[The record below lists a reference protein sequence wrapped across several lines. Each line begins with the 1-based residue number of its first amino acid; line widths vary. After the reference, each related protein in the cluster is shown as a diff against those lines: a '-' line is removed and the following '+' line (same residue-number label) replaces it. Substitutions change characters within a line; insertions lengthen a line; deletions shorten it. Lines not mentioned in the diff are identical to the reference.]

1 MELAIAA
8 NKGLVSTNRIED
20 LIANFVRDQDTKES
34 SRKLYERTL
43 KQYFNYV
50 EEEGLQLN
58 EILRHNILQYKD
70 DLLARGLSSL
80 TVSSYLTVVRKFYEW
95 AEANKLYPNVAKGV
109 KTPSRK
115 RQYRKQPLNTKQA
128 KALLQHIKTTN
139 KRDFAIVNLL
149 IRTGLRTIEATG
161 ATIEDITYKGSKRVL
176 LIKGKG
182 RHDKDNFVILTD
194 NAHKPLEDYL
204 KERPQAQPQEPLF
217 TSTSNNS
224 RGEKLT
230 TRTISKIVKEGLKA
244 IGIDDKN
251 YTAHSLRH
259 TTAVNIL
266 RAKGSIEQAQKTL
279 RHSNPST
286 TEAYTYTMDEERRL
300 ANSGEELIDKLF

>member
-50 EEEGLQLN
+50 EDEGLRLN

>member
-70 DLLARGLSSL
+70 DLLAKGLSSL

-95 AEANKLYPNVAKGV
+95 AEANKLYPNVAKGI

>member
-70 DLLARGLSSL
+70 DLLAKGLSSL

-194 NAHKPLEDYL
+194 NAYKPLEDYL